1 MELPLLQAT
10 GGYIRLNLKY
20 KKNMISILNEPC
32 NKLTVSQC
40 KSLFWIFT
48 LLANGW
54 LFYQSWNNSLKVY
67 WHKSILVRFK
77 FLSG

>member
-40 KSLFWIFT
+40 KSLF
-48 LLANGW
+48 
-54 LFYQSWNNSLKVY
+54 
-67 WHKSILVRFK
+67 
-77 FLSG
+77 